1 MNILEL
7 QLSILFSGVPESAF
21 GPTLVDQVAPGLDTR
36 AGESPDRAT
45 ATLPAADEESG
56 RTA

>member
-7 QLSILFSGVPESAF
+7 QLSILFSGVPESGS
-21 GPTLVDQVAPGLDTR
+21 GPTLLDDVAPGLDTR

-45 ATLPAADEESG
+45 AMLPAADDESG
-56 RTA
+56 RPV